1 MVAISHGHTAVMI
14 AKMVFITAG
23 DLGSEGGTTEKRTWY
38 FVRDA
43 LGGQE
48 GDLTGSRGDKKVV
61 NTFCIIISAKSSWQS
76 AFVMGRRQGW

>member
-43 LGGQE
+43 LGG
-48 GDLTGSRGDKKVV
+48 
-61 NTFCIIISAKSSWQS
+61 
-76 AFVMGRRQGW
+76 